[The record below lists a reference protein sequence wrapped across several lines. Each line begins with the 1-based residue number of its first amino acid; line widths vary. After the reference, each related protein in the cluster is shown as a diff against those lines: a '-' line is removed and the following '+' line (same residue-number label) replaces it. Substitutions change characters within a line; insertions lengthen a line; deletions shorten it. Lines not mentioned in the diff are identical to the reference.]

1 MGFGSHKLINL
12 KARHLGDDI
21 YGAIEP
27 VKMPD
32 GTLKKNFINL
42 NFDNFGITEVGDLRD
57 LVEHVEAGGE
67 VFQDGDSVIPDL
79 LS

>member
-1 MGFGSHKLINL
+1 M
-12 KARHLGDDI
+12 KA
-21 YGAIEP
+21 
-27 VKMPD
+27 D

-57 LVEHVEAGGE
+57 LVDHIEAGGE